1 MVDMVP
7 YVSKGKESTM
17 KFSTVLACSAAV
29 AFTFASSAFGED
41 AYIES
46 DGSDGAGI
54 NTGFFVGPQTKI
66 EIDFQLTTNSQN
78 QVRFFGAKGTEKS
91 DTDPECECYVGKNG
105 SGTECFSFISGA
117 SGGTRQASNLK
128 AIDTLRHRIVLDFY
142 EAKEFQVWTGDS
154 KTKKDLSDFPAHR
167 QNYPLVFF
175 CKNYTSYGTYSSYT
189 TTLAYPAKM
198 RVYRFRI
205 WEAGVLVRD
214 YTPFK
219 KGGIAGFKENCSG
232 RFVMGENIA
241 AFTAGGDVE
250 EGPDDPYITSEGR
263 NLPGQSVSGSTIYI
277 DTGYLFNPTT
287 RIEFDYALMT
297 NWATNNLYG
306 SDSKNIFTGP
316 SSNGY
321 IVYLFMHG
329 GAANVGYYYTKVGKA
344 EGSASGIGLATAYG
358 VRRSAS
364 VNSNKF
370 HIITAGYTN
379 HTRTASAEQAI
390 TTTLA
395 GTLKLGTYL
404 PMRIYGLKIYES
416 DVLVKNYL
424 PFVKNGVA
432 GLTNSLDASDIK
444 LSTTVGLTSPI
455 TAVYDAGGD
464 ITDDDYEK
472 EAYVEF
478 PGVAGQGVNT
488 GHIVT
493 KDTCIEMD
501 FSCWNTTSTS
511 EPFFFEQMGANGSVH
526 ARLFRR
532 SNNYFSYRFEDLP
545 SSNWTNVR
553 ALDNERYQFK
563 FDAPKGCMTI
573 QKNGEELY
581 NESMPGSLTA
591 TTCSTNLWIG
601 CNWAGLTHNA
611 FMRLYNFK
619 ITEAGEVV
627 RNYVPCVRNGQA
639 GLYDLV
645 NNTFSAVAGGKVRG
659 ATLAGQEFQISP
671 QPATLTHQEG
681 ENTTTLTCLAAGA
694 QRYEWYLNGEKEDI
708 DSDSVTVTW
717 THKRPHVRT
726 YSVVPVY
733 TVFNETVKGTP
744 ITATV
749 EMTPRGTVVKIR

>member
-1 MVDMVP
+1 M
-7 YVSKGKESTM
+7 M
-17 KFSTVLACSAAV
+17 KFSNVLACAAAV
-29 AFTFASSAFGED
+29 ALAFASSTFAED

-46 DGSDGAGI
+46 DGSVGAGI

-91 DTDPECECYVGKNG
+91 DADPECECYIGKN
-105 SGTECFSFISGA
+105 SSDVECFSFISGA

-128 AIDTLRHRIVLDFY
+128 AIDTLRHRFVLDFH
-142 EAKEFQVWTGDS
+142 EAKEFQVWTGTS
-154 KTKKDLSDFPAHR
+154 KSKKTLNAFPAHR
-167 QNYPLVFF
+167 QNYPLSFF

-189 TTLAYPAKM
+189 TTFAYPAKI

-205 WEAGVLVRD
+205 WDAGVLVRD

-250 EGPDDPYITSEGR
+250 EEPDDPYITSEGR
-263 NLPGQSVSGSTIYI
+263 NLPGQAVSGSAIYI
-277 DTGYLFNPTT
+277 DTGYLFKPET
-287 RIEFDYALMT
+287 RFELDYAIMT

-306 SDSKNIFTGP
+306 NDTKNVFGGP

-321 IVYLFMHG
+321 IVYLFTHG
-329 GAANVGYYYTKVGKA
+329 ASAGAGYYYTKVGTA
-344 EGSASGIGLATAYG
+344 EGSVSGIGLATAYG

-364 VNSNKF
+364 VSSNKF
-370 HIITAGYTN
+370 HVVTAGYTN
-379 HTRTASAEQAI
+379 HTRTATSAQAI

-395 GTLKLGTYL
+395 GTLKLGAYL

-416 DVLVKNYL
+416 DVLIKNYL

-501 FSCWNTTSTS
+501 FSCWNTTSTG
-511 EPFFFEQMGANGSVH
+511 EPFFFEQLNSNGEIH

-532 SNNYFSYRFEDLP
+532 SSGYFSYRFEDLP
-545 SSNWTNVR
+545 SENWTNVR

-563 FDAPKGCMTI
+563 FDSPNGRLTI
-573 QKNGEELY
+573 HRNGEELY
-581 NESMPGSLTA
+581 NEAMPGSRTA
-591 TTCSTNLWIG
+591 TTCRTNLWVG
-601 CNWAGLTHNA
+601 CNWAGTTHNA

-619 ITEAGEVV
+619 IAEAGVVV
-627 RNYVPCVRNGQA
+627 RNYVPCVRDNQA

-659 ATLAGQEFQISP
+659 ATLAGQAFQISP
-671 QPATLTHQEG
+671 QSATLTHHEG
-681 ENTTTLTCLAAGA
+681 ANSTTLTCLAAGA
-694 QRYEWYLNGEKEDI
+694 QSYEWYMNGEKVDNDT
-708 DSDSVTVTW
+708 DSLTVTW
-717 THKRPHVRT
+717 TSHNPHVRT

-733 TVFNETVKGTP
+733 TVFNETVKGDAVS
-744 ITATV
+744 ATV
-749 EMTPRGTVVKIR
+749 EYTPIGVIVSIR

>member
-1 MVDMVP
+1 
-7 YVSKGKESTM
+7 M
-17 KFSTVLACSAAV
+17 KMKSIVLRCAA
-29 AFTFASSAFGED
+29 AAMLFALPAFGED

-91 DTDPECECYVGKNG
+91 DTVPECECYIGKN
-105 SGTECFSFISGA
+105 SSNTECFSFISGA
-117 SGGTRQASNLK
+117 SGGARQASNLK

-167 QNYPLVFF
+167 QSYPLAFF

-189 TTLAYPAKM
+189 TTFANPAKM
-198 RVYRFRI
+198 RIYRFRI
-205 WEAGVLVRD
+205 WDAGVLVRD

-232 RFVMGENIA
+232 QFVMGENIA

-263 NLPGQSVSGSTIYI
+263 NLPGQAVSGSTIYI

-306 SDSKNIFTGP
+306 SDSKNAFGGP

-329 GAANVGYYYTKVGKA
+329 GAANTGYYYTKVGKA

-364 VNSNKF
+364 VSSNKF
-370 HIITAGYTN
+370 YIVTSGYTN
-379 HTRTASAEQAI
+379 HTRTASAAEAI

-424 PFVKNGVA
+424 PFVKN
-432 GLTNSLDASDIK
+432 SDA
-444 LSTTVGLTSPI
+444 
-455 TAVYDAGGD
+455 A
-464 ITDDDYEK
+464 
-472 EAYVEF
+472 
-478 PGVAGQGVNT
+478 PGRIH
-488 GHIVT
+488 HI
-493 KDTCIEMD
+493 
-501 FSCWNTTSTS
+501 
-511 EPFFFEQMGANGSVH
+511 
-526 ARLFRR
+526 
-532 SNNYFSYRFEDLP
+532 
-545 SSNWTNVR
+545 
-553 ALDNERYQFK
+553 
-563 FDAPKGCMTI
+563 
-573 QKNGEELY
+573 
-581 NESMPGSLTA
+581 
-591 TTCSTNLWIG
+591 
-601 CNWAGLTHNA
+601 
-611 FMRLYNFK
+611 
-619 ITEAGEVV
+619 
-627 RNYVPCVRNGQA
+627 
-639 GLYDLV
+639 
-645 NNTFSAVAGGKVRG
+645 
-659 ATLAGQEFQISP
+659 
-671 QPATLTHQEG
+671 
-681 ENTTTLTCLAAGA
+681 
-694 QRYEWYLNGEKEDI
+694 
-708 DSDSVTVTW
+708 
-717 THKRPHVRT
+717 
-726 YSVVPVY
+726 
-733 TVFNETVKGTP
+733 
-744 ITATV
+744 
-749 EMTPRGTVVKIR
+749 